1 MLDVQSPI
9 PLTEGESL
17 VFGVTTKHA
26 VHFVIGLL
34 VSSPVAGIVAVCSPL
49 FHLSPWS
56 GILVSFLLGG
66 AFAVVPFKGRT
77 LSEIG
82 WLSVRYAMRPKTL
95 LYDRYDRIAAHRWEE
110 SAR

>member
-1 MLDVQSPI
+1 MLAVQSPV

-26 VHFVIGLL
+26 VHFGLGLL
-34 VSSPVAGIVAVCSPL
+34 VSSPVAFMLAMGSRL

-56 GILVSFLLGG
+56 GIVVSFLLGS

-82 WLSVRYAMRPKTL
+82 WLSLRYAMRPKLL
-95 LYDRYDRIAAHRWEE
+95 LYDRADRIAAHRLIA
-110 SAR
+110 STR